1 MSVALM
7 AISCFLWFGGFPTH
21 RIADDI
27 AYAGSSASFTIQL
40 VELRQ
45 LSYFVFSP
53 WVRCNAA
60 PR

>member
-1 MSVALM
+1 LV
-7 AISCFLWFGGFPTH
+7 IFR
-21 RIADDI
+21 RIEFADDI

-60 PR
+60 PRWRSRASDY

>member
-1 MSVALM
+1 M
-7 AISCFLWFGGFPTH
+7 AISCFLWFGDFPTH

-27 AYAGSSASFTIQL
+27 AYADSSASFTIQL